1 MNLTSRQSFE
11 KNHYNE
17 FYRKHLNS
25 FLGEVK
31 TLGEQR
37 KSYNPYWRIYELVA
51 ENELRG
57 RRILDCGCGAGE
69 HSIRLASMGAV
80 VHGVDI
86 SETAV
91 EIAKERAKESGC
103 GDRLSFSVSTL
114 EQLPFEDD
122 YFDFVFG
129 VDILHHVDVRKAILE
144 VERILKRQGK
154 AFFKE
159 WREFPMFDK
168 IRNSSLG
175 LKLVPKIPK
184 SAHFVDYT
192 PMEKKLSDEEL
203 LFVKSHF
210 SRVEFHHFRV
220 VARLARLVKDGIF
233 IEKLLKIDHWLMRYI
248 PFMKILSGEVIIV
261 IEK

>member
-1 MNLTSRQSFE
+1 
-11 KNHYNE
+11 
-17 FYRKHLNS
+17 
-25 FLGEVK
+25 
-31 TLGEQR
+31 
-37 KSYNPYWRIYELVA
+37 
-51 ENELRG
+51 
-57 RRILDCGCGAGE
+57 
-69 HSIRLASMGAV
+69 
-80 VHGVDI
+80 
-86 SETAV
+86 
-91 EIAKERAKESGC
+91 
-103 GDRLSFSVSTL
+103 
-114 EQLPFEDD
+114 
-122 YFDFVFG
+122 
-129 VDILHHVDVRKAILE
+129 
-144 VERILKRQGK
+144 
-154 AFFKE
+154 
-159 WREFPMFDK
+159 MFDK